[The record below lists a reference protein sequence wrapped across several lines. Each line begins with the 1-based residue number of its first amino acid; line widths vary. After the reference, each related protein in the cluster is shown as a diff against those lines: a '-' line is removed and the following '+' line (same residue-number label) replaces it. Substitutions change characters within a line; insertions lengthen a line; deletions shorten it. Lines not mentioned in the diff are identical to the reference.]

1 METQNEKGS
10 NLFTLDEAKAAGIE
24 FSDPKE
30 SCCPH
35 CGEAL
40 EPIGL
45 MGFGN
50 RFTWIGTRECEC
62 EGAEIERAEIEAAKQ
77 RQAEADRRA
86 EFARSGVKPRFL
98 DAKVDNA
105 EAARYLDSFELAR
118 GVGLYIHGPSRAG
131 KTYCASAMAKAFI
144 SAGYSVI
151 LTTSLEML
159 DTIKESF
166 DGNSKLG
173 PSRFSGCDVLIID
186 DIGKENANAWVMTT
200 LFQVINSRYESMR
213 PTIVT
218 SQYSPYELTSR
229 MSRSGERESAT
240 AIVERLKE
248 TCQLFTL
255 PPRRNVHLMNKQLS
269 GA

>member
-1 METQNEKGS
+1 METQDEKSS
-10 NLFTLDEAKAAGIE
+10 NLYTLDEAKKAKIE
-24 FSDPKE
+24 FTEPKE
-30 SCCPH
+30 TTCPH
-35 CGEAL
+35 CGKTL

-45 MGFGN
+45 VGFGDK
-50 RFTWIGTRECEC
+50 FTWIGTRECNC
-62 EGAEIERAEIEAAKQ
+62 EGAERERAEIAAAQ
-77 RQAEADRRA
+77 ERQAEAERRA
-86 EFARSGVKPRFL
+86 EFVRCGVKPRFQ
-98 DAKVDNA
+98 DAKIDNA
-105 EAARYLDSFELAR
+105 AAARYLDSFELRR

-159 DTIKESF
+159 DSIKESF

-173 PSRFSGCDVLIID
+173 PSRFIGCDVLIID
-186 DIGKENANAWVMTT
+186 DIGKENANAWVMTM
-200 LFQVINSRYESMR
+200 LFQVINARYESMH

-218 SQYSPYELTSR
+218 SQYSPFELTAR

-248 TCQLFTL
+248 TCELLTL
-255 PPRRNVHLMNKQLS
+255 PPRKNVHLMNK
-269 GA
+269 

>member
-10 NLFTLDEAKAAGIE
+10 NLYTLDEAKAAGIDFAE
-24 FSDPKE
+24 PKE
-30 SCCPH
+30 SRCEH
-35 CGEAL
+35 CGEVL

-45 MGFGN
+45 LGFGG
-50 RFTWIGTRECEC
+50 RFSWIGTKECDC
-62 EGAEIERAEIEAAKQ
+62 DGAERERAEIEAARL
-77 RQAEADRRA
+77 RQIEADRKA
-86 EFARSGVKPRFL
+86 EYARCGVKPRFM

-105 EAARYLDSFELAR
+105 EAALYLDSFELR
-118 GVGLYIHGPSRAG
+118 SGIGLYIHGPSRAG
-131 KTYCASAMAKAFI
+131 KTYCASAMAKAFV

-151 LTTSLEML
+151 LTTSLAML
-159 DTIKESF
+159 DSIKESF

-200 LFQVINSRYESMR
+200 LFQVINSRYESMK

-218 SQYSPYELTSR
+218 SQYSPHELASR

-248 TCQLFTL
+248 TCQLLTL